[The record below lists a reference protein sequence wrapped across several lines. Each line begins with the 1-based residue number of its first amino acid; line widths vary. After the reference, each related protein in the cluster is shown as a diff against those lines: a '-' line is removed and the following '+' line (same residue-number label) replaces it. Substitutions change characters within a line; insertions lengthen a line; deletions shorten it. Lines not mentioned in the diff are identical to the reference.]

1 MKILGL
7 MSGTSLDGVD
17 LALCDLD
24 DGGYHVLA
32 AETVPYSAEWR
43 QRLSTLENA
52 TALEY
57 AMAHVELGHF
67 YGQIINKF
75 LKDKERPEAI
85 ASHGHTI
92 FHQPHLG
99 LTTQI
104 GDLDAIAAA
113 TGIQVVGNFRTLDVA
128 LGGQG
133 APLVP
138 IGDELLFPHY
148 DACLNLGGIANI
160 SYRSEV
166 GGRRSEAGGRRLE
179 AALNRIAFDICP
191 CNMALNRLAAR
202 LGQPYDPEGAIARRG
217 IFNEKLNKTLENIE
231 YYSVAPPKSLG
242 KEWFLSDF
250 WPMVEA
256 SSLTA
261 EDLLCTVTHHI
272 ARQISHIVL
281 HQNIASM
288 LITGGGAHNA
298 FLVELLSA
306 LLPSVD
312 ITVPDDLTINYKEA
326 IVFAFLGYLRLTSQ
340 VNTLASVTGAR
351 CDSIGGTISGILPR

>member
-1 MKILGL
+1 MNRHTQRDMTILGL
-7 MSGTSLDGVD
+7 MSGTSLDGID
-17 LALCDLD
+17 LALCRIS
-24 DGGYHVLA
+24 GSAYQVLA
-32 AETVPYSAEWR
+32 ATTVPYTDHWR
-43 QRLSTLENA
+43 QRLASLEHSS
-52 TALEY
+52 ALDY
-57 AMAHVELGHF
+57 AKAHVELGHL
-67 YGQIINKF
+67 YGKVINEF
-75 LKDKERPEAI
+75 LSDKSVVVDAI

-104 GDLDAIAAA
+104 GDPDAIAAA

-160 SYRSEV
+160 SYRADN
-166 GGRRSEAGGRRLE
+166 RRV
-179 AALNRIAFDICP
+179 AFDICP

-202 LGQPYDPEGAIARRG
+202 LGQPYDPEGGIALRG
-217 IFNEKLNKTLENIE
+217 IFNEKLNETLENIE
-231 YYSVAPPKSLG
+231 YYSIAPPKSLG

-272 ARQISHIVL
+272 AHQIAHVVL
-281 HQNIASM
+281 HQNIVSM

-298 FLVELLSA
+298 YLIELLSA

-312 ITVPDDLTINYKEA
+312 ITVPDDLTINYKES